1 MAESCLPCSC
11 SSCGCSTQY
20 HFVHPSLATFNKP
33 PCITLGAQKAASCQG
48 NRHPR
53 RHPMTAQGEGGG
65 TGGRVGDAA
74 LALSVLQGVTDL
86 WPFHSTPPR
95 HWHTRAKCTKQ
106 QCIFTHRET
115 HMRAHKQEKK
125 RKERDRRGFQSLR
138 FRVIIWISVRVINW
152 SNLCAISSDSMY
164 GSWFHYTV
172 TLITF
177 RAS

>member
-1 MAESCLPCSC
+1 MWLFHPISLCAPLPRHLQQAALHHPRSAESSQLPGNPSPAET
-11 SSCGCSTQY
+11 SHDSPGWGRRDWRKGRRCGFGPVRSPGCNRPLALPQHTT
-20 HFVHPSLATFNKP
+20 PSLTHTCKMHKATVHFY
-33 PCITLGAQKAASCQG
+33 TQ
-48 NRHPR
+48 R
-53 RHPMTAQGEGGG
+53 
-65 TGGRVGDAA
+65 D
-74 LALSVLQGVTDL
+74 
-86 WPFHSTPPR
+86 
-95 HWHTRAKCTKQ
+95 
-106 QCIFTHRET
+106 
-115 HMRAHKQEKK
+115 KQEKK